1 MNPYQLYL
9 KLVHLCIRIEN
20 QAFLRYCCR
29 HVDTDIYG
37 NQIYQAPYFDRD
49 VNKIITVLCQDKNYL
64 VQYFEWFDDHNPFY
78 EELLAKNEFIS
89 I

>member
-9 KLVHLCIRIEN
+9 KLTYFYVQIEN

-29 HVDTDIYG
+29 RIDTDICG
-37 NQIYQAPYFDRD
+37 NRIYQAPYFDHD
-49 VNKIITVLCQDKNYL
+49 VHKIITVFERGESYL
-64 VQYFEWFDDHNPFY
+64 VQYFEWFDNHNPFY
-78 EELLAKNEFIS
+78 EELLSRNESIS